1 MLNFIRLPL
10 NLDNLQERAMRNTNR
25 PLIKNLINKLKNSF
39 KISHKLVKIK
49 LKRKNYNW
57 KDSTNPSLSLDRNI
71 NLIKIQNKANN
82 QKS

>member
-10 NLDNLQERAMRNTNR
+10 NLDNLQERAIRNTNR